1 MIVELRHLRYFIAV
15 AEEQN
20 FSRAAER
27 LHISQP
33 PLSRQIQQ
41 LEASLGVR
49 LFKRGSRPLVLTAAG
64 RFLYGHALQ
73 FLAQS
78 LELKT
83 MTQRVGQVERPLSLG
98 FVASTLYDI
107 LPQLIRRFRTAHPE
121 VGLSLHEMT
130 TLEQIRALKEGK
142 IDVGFGRIRH
152 EDMHIRRIILREEPL
167 MAALAADHP
176 LARSE
181 GLTLRA
187 LQAETLIVYP
197 QTPRPSFA
205 DQVLATFRD
214 RALVP
219 RKIME
224 VRELQV
230 ALGLVA
236 AGEGIA
242 LVPHCLHSL
251 KRPDVVYNALNEQRL
266 VSPIIMSIRQLDES
280 EDIKTLLRMIYT
292 LYDEQGIAYIKPER
306 QD

>member
-130 TLEQIRALKEGK
+130 TLEQTRALKEGK

-266 VSPIIMSIRQLDES
+266 VSPIIMSILQLDES

>member
-1 MIVELRHLRYFIAV
+1 MELRHLRYFIAV

-49 LFKRGSRPLVLTAAG
+49 LFKRGARPLVLTAAG
-64 RFLYGHALQ
+64 HFLYGHALQ

-121 VGLSLHEMT
+121 VGLNLHEMT

-214 RALVP
+214 RVLVP

-242 LVPHCLHSL
+242 LVPHYLHSL
-251 KRPDVVYNALNEQRL
+251 KRPDVVYNILNERRL
-266 VSPIIMSIRQLDES
+266 VSPIIMSTRQLDES
-280 EDIKTLLRMIYT
+280 EDIRTLLRMIYT

>member
-1 MIVELRHLRYFIAV
+1 M
-15 AEEQN
+15 
-20 FSRAAER
+20 
-27 LHISQP
+27 
-33 PLSRQIQQ
+33 
-41 LEASLGVR
+41 R
-49 LFKRGSRPLVLTAAG
+49 LFKRGARPLVLTAAG

-121 VGLSLHEMT
+121 VGLNLHEMT

-214 RALVP
+214 RVLVP

-251 KRPDVVYNALNEQRL
+251 KRPDVVYNILNERRL
-266 VSPIIMSIRQLDES
+266 VSPIIMSTRQLDES
-280 EDIKTLLRMIYT
+280 EDIRTLLRMIYT